1 MVIEIIA
8 PILQTGA
15 VGAMLIMTWRLM
27 VNKDRKSYQ
36 MIEAQNEERR
46 TMYKNM
52 EELVKEVTSALVYKN
67 VTDDKMA
74 GALEKLTTSL
84 QSIQAQ
90 LGIKKN
96 ETSPPTV

>member
-1 MVIEIIA
+1 MVLEIIA

-27 VNKDRKSYQ
+27 VSKDRKSYD
-36 MIEAQNEERR
+36 MINAQNEERR
-46 TMYKNM
+46 QMYKNM

-74 GALEKLTTSL
+74 DAISKLTVSL
-84 QSIQAQ
+84 QE
-90 LGIKKN
+90 IKGKIGDKGN
-96 ETSPPTV
+96 DKPPSV